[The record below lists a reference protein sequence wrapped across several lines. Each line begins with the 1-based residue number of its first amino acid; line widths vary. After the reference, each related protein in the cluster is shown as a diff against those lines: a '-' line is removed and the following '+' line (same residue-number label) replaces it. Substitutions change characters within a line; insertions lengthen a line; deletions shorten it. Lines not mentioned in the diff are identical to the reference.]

1 MTFEAELDNFRME
14 EDAAQQYFFGYLSLQ
29 LIPGA
34 NPAVLS
40 RLNRTPGFWI
50 TTRYSLLLS
59 AFVAMGRIFDQDAR
73 SIHNINKL
81 LGSVSANLPLFTRGE
96 LLKRRIADGADPG
109 FAASYVADKYDLTV
123 TDVRDMRKA
132 VLAWRRVYEAR
143 YRDVRHLVFAHRGI
157 PRSQIDALMS
167 QTRVDEM
174 KEMLG
179 FLHALFLSLD
189 ELYRNGRK
197 PDLAP
202 RLFVLPPTPN
212 WTGSMTAGERVFR
225 ESMEMQ
231 FDMLTVPDA
240 GRDDE

>member
-1 MTFEAELDNFRME
+1 MTFLEELENFRME

-40 RLNRTPGFWI
+40 KLNETSGFWI

-59 AFVAMGRIFDQDAR
+59 AFVALGRIFDQDAR

-81 LGSVSANLPLFTRGE
+81 LGSVSANQLLFTRAE
-96 LLKRRIADGADPG
+96 LEKRRIADGMESG

-132 VLAWRRVYEAR
+132 VAAWRRVYEAR

-167 QTRVDEM
+167 QTNVDEM

-179 FLHALFLSLD
+179 FLHALFVSLD

-197 PDLAP
+197 PELAP
-202 RLFVLPPTPN
+202 RPFVLPPAPS
-212 WTGSMTAGERVFR
+212 WSSSMTAGERVFR
-225 ESMEMQ
+225 ESMDMQ
-231 FDMLTVPDA
+231 FGMLTVSDA